1 MGGLGNTIERMK
13 KMKHDFQFISKHS
26 PSVRSAYANLQ
37 DILNQVHRILR
48 SEYTFQHKPV
58 GSYSRNM
65 ITYDTKSNVGY
76 DFDINIYPN
85 DEDNNLSPKKI
96 KLLFKEALD
105 KIATKYGYDYAEDS
119 TRVLT
124 IKVKDRKNSRVLH
137 SVDFAFVNDYEDDE
151 GYECQE
157 YIRFNKEHNS
167 YSWTDQS
174 DGFYMLP
181 DRIDWLKE
189 NDLWEKMK
197 KVYIDKKNHN
207 NNPNKHSR
215 SLFAEAVNE
224 TYHKYF
230 NEYN

>member
-48 SEYTFQHKPV
+48 NEYTFQHKPV

-174 DGFYMLP
+174 DDFYMLP

-207 NNPNKHSR
+207 DNPNKHSR

>member
-1 MGGLGNTIERMK
+1 
-13 KMKHDFQFISKHS
+13 MKHDFQFISKHS
-26 PSVRSAYANLQ
+26 PSVRSAYTNLQ

-48 SEYTFQHKPV
+48 NEYTFQHKPV

-124 IKVKDRKNSRVLH
+124 IKVKDRKNFRVLH

-157 YIRFNKEHNS
+157 YIRFNKDHKS
-167 YSWTDQS
+167 YSWTDQL
-174 DGFYMLP
+174 DGFYMLA
-181 DRIDWLKE
+181 DRINWLKE
-189 NDLWEKMK
+189 NDLCEEMK
-197 KVYIDKKNHN
+197 KV
-207 NNPNKHSR
+207 
-215 SLFAEAVNE
+215 
-224 TYHKYF
+224 
-230 NEYN
+230 

>member
-1 MGGLGNTIERMK
+1 
-13 KMKHDFQFISKHS
+13 
-26 PSVRSAYANLQ
+26 
-37 DILNQVHRILR
+37 
-48 SEYTFQHKPV
+48 
-58 GSYSRNM
+58 M

-157 YIRFNKEHNS
+157 YIRFNKEH
-167 YSWTDQS
+167 
-174 DGFYMLP
+174 
-181 DRIDWLKE
+181 I
-189 NDLWEKMK
+189 
-197 KVYIDKKNHN
+197 
-207 NNPNKHSR
+207 
-215 SLFAEAVNE
+215 
-224 TYHKYF
+224 
-230 NEYN
+230 

>member
-105 KIATKYGYDYAEDS
+105 KIATKHGYDYAEDS

-151 GYECQE
+151 GYECQ
-157 YIRFNKEHNS
+157 
-167 YSWTDQS
+167 
-174 DGFYMLP
+174 
-181 DRIDWLKE
+181 
-189 NDLWEKMK
+189 
-197 KVYIDKKNHN
+197 
-207 NNPNKHSR
+207 
-215 SLFAEAVNE
+215 
-224 TYHKYF
+224 
-230 NEYN
+230 

>member
-1 MGGLGNTIERMK
+1 MRHNLSISVSKKPKDGGIIACK
-13 KMKHDFQFISKHS
+13 I
-26 PSVRSAYANLQ
+26 
-37 DILNQVHRILR
+37 I
-48 SEYTFQHKPV
+48 TFQHKPV

-157 YIRFNKEHNS
+157 YIRFNKDHKS
-167 YSWTDQS
+167 YSWTDQP

-181 DRIDWLKE
+181 DRID
-189 NDLWEKMK
+189 
-197 KVYIDKKNHN
+197 
-207 NNPNKHSR
+207 
-215 SLFAEAVNE
+215 
-224 TYHKYF
+224 
-230 NEYN
+230 

>member
-1 MGGLGNTIERMK
+1 MELFEKTLDSKKIFDGRVLHIVLDEVELPDGKRSKREVVNHPGGVCVAAL
-13 KMKHDFQFISKHS
+13 
-26 PSVRSAYANLQ
+26 
-37 DILNQVHRILR
+37 
-48 SEYTFQHKPV
+48 
-58 GSYSRNM
+58 
-65 ITYDTKSNVGY
+65 
-76 DFDINIYPN
+76 

-207 NNPNKHSR
+207 DNPNKHSR